1 MIKSAIDYGLY
12 LVTDQ
17 ALSRGRT
24 LMEVVSQAVYGGVT
38 CVQVRAKTESTRDFI
53 DQARSIQSFLAEQK
67 VPLII
72 NDRLD
77 VAQAVGADGIHLGQ
91 SDMPIE
97 MARAIMGSGV
107 GPEMVI
113 GISAECLE
121 HAVDAEKAGADY
133 IGAGALFTTPTK
145 ADIAPPMGIE
155 DLQEIC
161 ESVTIPVVAIGGI
174 NASNSADVIGTG
186 ADGIAVVSA
195 IVSADDCRKAAQTL
209 NEIIRNSR

>member
-17 ALSRGRT
+17 ALSRGRS
-24 LMEVVSQAVYGGVT
+24 LLEVVSEAVYGGVT
-38 CVQVRAKTESTRDFI
+38 CVQVRAKNDSTRDFI
-53 DQARSIQSFLAEQK
+53 EQARSIQPFLKENS

-77 VAQAVGADGIHLGQ
+77 VAQAVGADGVHLGQ

-97 MARAIMGSGV
+97 MARAIV
-107 GPEMVI
+107 GPETLI
-113 GISAECLE
+113 GISAECLA
-121 HAVDAEKAGADY
+121 HAVNAEKAGADY
-133 IGAGALFTTPTK
+133 IGAGAIFATPTK
-145 ADIAPPMGIE
+145 TDIASPMGLAG
-155 DLQEIC
+155 LQQIC
-161 ESVTIPVVAIGGI
+161 ETVKLPVVAIGGI
-174 NASNSADVIGTG
+174 NATNTADVIRAG

-209 NEIIRNSR
+209 SAIVRNNR

>member
-1 MIKSAIDYGLY
+1 MIRSAIDYGLY

-17 ALSRGRT
+17 AISRGRS
-24 LMEVVSQAVYGGVT
+24 LLEVVSEAVYGGVT

-53 DQARSIQSFLAEQK
+53 DQARSIQPFLAEKK

-77 VAQAVGADGIHLGQ
+77 VAQAVGADGVHLGQ

-97 MARAIMGSGV
+97 MARAIV
-107 GPEMVI
+107 GPETLI
-113 GISAECLE
+113 GISAECLA
-121 HAVDAEKAGADY
+121 HAVNAEKAGADY
-133 IGAGALFTTPTK
+133 IGAGAIFATPTK
-145 ADIAPPMGIE
+145 SDIASPMGLE
-155 DLQEIC
+155 GLQQIC
-161 ESVTIPVVAIGGI
+161 NTVTIPVVAIGGI
-174 NASNSADVIGTG
+174 NATNTADVIGAG

-209 NEIIRNSR
+209 GAIIGNNR

>member
-24 LMEVVSQAVYGGVT
+24 LEEVVSEAVYGGVT
-38 CVQVRAKTESTRDFI
+38 CVQVRAKTDSTRDFI
-53 DQARSIQSFLAEQK
+53 DQARSIQSFLAQKK

-77 VAQAVGADGIHLGQ
+77 VVQAIGADGIHLGQ

-97 MARAIMGSGV
+97 MARAIV

-121 HAVDAEKAGADY
+121 HAVVAEKIGADY
-133 IGAGALFTTPTK
+133 IGASAVFATPTK
-145 ADIAPPMGIE
+145 ADIAPPMGLE
-155 DLQEIC
+155 GLHQIC
-161 ESVTIPVVAIGGI
+161 RTVTLPVVAIGGI
-174 NASNSADVIGTG
+174 NASNTADVIRAG
-186 ADGIAVVSA
+186 ADGVAVVSA
-195 IVSADDCRKAAQTL
+195 IVSADDCCKAAQTL
-209 NEIIRNSR
+209 SMIIQDTR